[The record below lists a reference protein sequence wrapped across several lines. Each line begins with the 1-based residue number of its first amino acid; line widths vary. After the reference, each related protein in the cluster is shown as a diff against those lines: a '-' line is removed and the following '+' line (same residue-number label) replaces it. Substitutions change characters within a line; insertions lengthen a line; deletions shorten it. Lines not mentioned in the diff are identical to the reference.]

1 MAKAKTAP
9 TCRAL
14 PDIAGQLV
22 SAEGMP
28 SASNINGLDCQT
40 SLKAR
45 FDTQRVFPAL
55 SNHIIERDDGRY
67 QIGAVRMTARLQA
80 ISVAIPATTT
90 TTTTTI
96 TTKNPGEV
104 SSRAGAERLEHE
116 DHETYARTPNPAS
129 L

>member
-1 MAKAKTAP
+1 MKNSGHRKMAKAKTAP

-90 TTTTTI
+90 TCVYR
-96 TTKNPGEV
+96 KLKLGHSDGETRRGSGV
-104 SSRAGAERLEHE
+104 NE
-116 DHETYARTPNPAS
+116 
-129 L
+129 